1 MDLEDSLQTLVG
13 TIAATQ
19 FPVYGIVGHPLDLT
33 SDSRIVNTG
42 YLPVNTGSI
51 PLPTVTSIILN
62 FTSPRYP
69 SCPSKRFPFRTF
81 RVRSDVP
88 QEARLDDWDEVIDLV
103 VQEQEQPVRNPFL
116 WEGSLSIAGT
126 LFHGKMRY
134 YATPLKLSEYHLLS
148 EEAFVSGYAN
158 GPSCDELI
166 ELLEGLQVLNGCDEV
181 IKQYYERR

>member
-1 MDLEDSLQTLVG
+1 MDLKDPPKTLVE

-33 SDSRIVNTG
+33 YESRMVN
-42 YLPVNTGSI
+42 NEAI
-51 PLPTVTSIILN
+51 PFPTVTSIVLN

-69 SCPSKRFPFRTF
+69 SCLSKRFPIRNF
-81 RVRSDVP
+81 RVRSKVA
-88 QEARLDDWDEVIDLV
+88 QEVRLDDWDEVLDLV
-103 VQEQEQPVRNPFL
+103 VQEQEQPVRKPFL

-134 YATPLKLSEYHLLS
+134 YATPLKLSEYRLVS
-148 EEAFVSGYAN
+148 EKSYVSGYAN

-166 ELLEGLQVLNGCDEV
+166 ELLEGLEVLNGRDEV
-181 IKQYYERR
+181 IKQYYE

>member
-13 TIAATQ
+13 TIATAQ

-33 SDSRIVNTG
+33 YDSRIVNTG
-42 YLPVNTGSI
+42 YLPVSTGSL
-51 PLPTVTSIILN
+51 PFPTVTAIILS
-62 FTSPRYP
+62 FTSPLYP

-81 RVRSDVP
+81 RVRSEVS
-88 QEARLDDWDEVIDLV
+88 QEARLGDWDEVLDLV

-116 WEGSLSIAGT
+116 WEGTLSIAGT
-126 LFHGKMRY
+126 IFHGKMRY
-134 YATPLKLSEYHLLS
+134 YATPLKLSEYRLLS
-148 EEAFVSGYAN
+148 EKSYVSGYAN

-181 IKQYYERR
+181 IKQYYEE